1 MTIWELQA
9 VAGWR
14 VVYSVVWY
22 TWDMADKKMTKKEIE
37 ALEAQIKA
45 DQAKPVCTSEKRLK
59 LNMSFD
65 EAISRIARSVKAPK
79 KPRK

>member
-1 MTIWELQA
+1 
-9 VAGWR
+9 
-14 VVYSVVWY
+14 
-22 TWDMADKKMTKKEIE
+22 MADKKMTKKEIE

-45 DQAKPVCTSEKRLK
+45 DQAKPVRASEKRLK

-65 EAISRIARSVKAPK
+65 EAISRIARAVRPPK